1 MTDLTES
8 KIIRFI
14 SSALLGGETVD
25 ASDELLL
32 SGKLDSLGVM
42 SLVAFI
48 EKEKGISI
56 PAQDLT
62 MENFT
67 SVDAISDY
75 LRTL

>member
-1 MTDLTES
+1 MTES
-8 KIIRFI
+8 TKTEILHFI
-14 SSALLGGETVD
+14 SSTLLGGEIVA

-32 SGKLDSLGVM
+32 SGILDSLGVM

-48 EKEKGISI
+48 EKERGLNI

-62 MENFT
+62 IENFA